1 MSMRSIG
8 NPNCHLAECP
18 VWNGL
23 EGVLYW
29 TDILEK
35 RIWRYRRCEEKVE
48 LIWQGQMMVGGLAF
62 TVSNDLVLCTDRGVY
77 RLRRDERGDFVE
89 EPELLYEIALAADER
104 FNDVTTDPA
113 GRVFAGTLTERRSE
127 GKLYRLEKSKKPV
140 VVLRDLQS
148 SNGMTFSL
156 DEKYFFHTD
165 SQPRT
170 ITRYDYDV
178 SGGEISHGQVIYQ
191 GKPENGKPDGITLD
205 GQGGLWVA
213 CWGAAKVIRLDQQG
227 EIVGEI
233 AVPGRFVS
241 SVNFGGEQMDELF
254 VTSACPGAV
263 DVGTGVDAEGNYL
276 GGQVYCEK
284 VSATGREEWRAGF

>member
-1 MSMRSIG
+1 MSIRSIG

-18 VWNGL
+18 VWNDL
-23 EGVLYW
+23 EGALYW

-35 RIWRYRRCEEKVE
+35 RIWRYRRRDEKIE
-48 LIWQGQMMVGGLAF
+48 LVWQGQMMVGGLAF

-77 RLRRDERGDFVE
+77 RLSRDERGNFTD
-89 EPELLYEIALAADER
+89 EPELLYGIALATDER
-104 FNDVTTDPA
+104 FNDVTIDPA
-113 GRVFAGTLTERRSE
+113 GRIFAGTLTERRAE
-127 GKLYRLEKSKKPV
+127 GKLYRLEKGKEPV
-140 VVLRDLQS
+140 VVLGDLQT

-165 SQPRT
+165 SRPRT
-170 ITRYDYDV
+170 ITRYDYDK

-191 GKPENGKPDGITLD
+191 GQEGNGKPDGVTLD
-205 GQGGLWVA
+205 GQGCLWAA
-213 CWGAAKVIRLDQQG
+213 CWGAAKVIRIDQQG

-233 AVPGRFVS
+233 ETPARFVS
-241 SVNFGGEQMDELF
+241 SLNFGGQEMDELF

-276 GGQVYCEK
+276 GGQVYCVK
-284 VSATGREEWRAGF
+284 VPVMGREEWRAKI